1 MAENTVSAGQI
12 RENFLEI
19 QGLVADAASRSGRSA
34 DAVRIVG
41 VTKYVD
47 ASAALAVVEA
57 GCSDLGE
64 SRPQSLWDKA
74 SQLPN
79 SVRWHLIGHLQ
90 RNKCKRTLPLLHML
104 HSLDSWRLAEQIAA
118 DAAPQSP
125 PVQALLEV
133 NLTLDPA
140 KTGLPPDAALPWLQQ
155 YMDTPNIHHRL
166 QIAGLMGMSSLA
178 ADRDQT
184 RREFAHLREL
194 RDRWSHE
201 MGLPLPELSMGMSD
215 DFDIAIEEGST
226 CVRIGSRFFR
236 DPNASISDAAAG

>member
-1 MAENTVSAGQI
+1 MAEKPVSTARI

-19 QGLVADAASRSGRSA
+19 QGLVTAAAARSGRSA

-47 ASAALAVVEA
+47 ASAARAVVEA
-57 GCSDLGE
+57 GCLDLGE

-74 SQLPN
+74 EQLPG

-104 HSLDSWRLAEQIAA
+104 HSLDSWRLAEQIVA

-125 PVQALLEV
+125 PVRVLLEV
-133 NLTLDPA
+133 NLTLDPT
-140 KTGLPPDAALPWLQQ
+140 KTGLPPEAALPWLHQ
-155 YMDTPNIHHRL
+155 YLNAPNLRQRL
-166 QIAGLMGMSSLA
+166 HLVGLMGMSSLA

-201 MGLPLPELSMGMSD
+201 LGLPLPELSMGMSD
-215 DFDIAIEEGST
+215 DFEIAIEEGST

-236 DPNASISDAAAG
+236 DPDASSSGAAAG

>member
-1 MAENTVSAGQI
+1 MAENTVSAARI

-34 DAVRIVG
+34 DTVRIVG

-47 ASAALAVVEA
+47 AAAARAVVEA
-57 GCSDLGE
+57 GCIDLGE

-74 SQLPN
+74 AQLPN

-104 HSLDSWRLAEQIAA
+104 HSLDSWRLAEQIAV
-118 DAAPQSP
+118 DAAPLDA

-140 KTGLPPDAALPWLQQ
+140 KTGLPPEAALPWLQQ
-155 YMDTPNIHHRL
+155 YVNDPNVRQRL
-166 QIAGLMGMSSLA
+166 HIVGLMGMSSLA

-194 RDRWSHE
+194 RDRWAHDL
-201 MGLPLPELSMGMSD
+201 GLPLQELSMGMSD

-236 DPNASISDAAAG
+236 DSDASTSGAASG

>member
-1 MAENTVSAGQI
+1 MAENTVSAARI
-12 RENFLEI
+12 RENYLEI

-47 ASAALAVVEA
+47 IAAALAVVEA
-57 GCSDLGE
+57 GCIDLGE

-74 SQLPN
+74 AQLPN

-90 RNKCKRTLPLLHML
+90 RNKCKRTLPLLHRL

-118 DAAPQSP
+118 DAAPLQA

-140 KTGLPPDAALPWLQQ
+140 KTGLPPEAALPWLQQ
-155 YMDTPNIHHRL
+155 YLNDPNVRQRL
-166 QIAGLMGMSSLA
+166 HIAGLMGMSSLA

-201 MGLPLPELSMGMSD
+201 LEWPLQELSMGMSD
-215 DFDIAIEEGST
+215 DFEIAIEEGST

-236 DPNASISDAAAG
+236 DPDASTSGAAVG